1 MRSGKFDNYGVLL
14 DNIHIYSMLGV
25 ENEFCFDT
33 KVVPE
38 EWCKNW
44 ISPGKPSLPSCSN
57 PIIEKCHSDSK
68 LW

>member
-14 DNIHIYSMLGV
+14 DIHIYSMLVV

-38 EWCKNW
+38 E
-44 ISPGKPSLPSCSN
+44 
-57 PIIEKCHSDSK
+57 
-68 LW
+68 